1 MADVFDTGSA
11 PGCQFKIP
19 AFPNP
24 KPRPDPAPS
33 PPDEGVDPFGVLEKD
48 TVRRAGSAR
57 APATC
62 AFAKPERSRGLP
74 WRTAPPRQTMA
85 RPQSNRAT
93 LSATLR
99 ARMWPVPGRM
109 LKASSAGP
117 QFVGDDAQLAEIER
131 EQMVARKVALR
142 KYLRGEQIPP
152 ESRRLVREALGI
164 SNDDAAHLGLSD
176 FSTET
181 CQGRRDMILGHVV
194 EQRPL
199 GSPTM
204 RLRTWDLSNDL
215 QRVP

>member
-33 PPDEGVDPFGVLEKD
+33 PPDEGVDPFGVSRKIPPEP
-48 TVRRAGSAR
+48 GQP
-57 APATC
+57 APLLLVPSP
-62 AFAKPERSRGLP
+62 KPG
-74 WRTAPPRQTMA
+74 PPVA
-85 RPQSNRAT
+85 D
-93 LSATLR
+93 SATTPDHGETTIEQGDSPR
-99 ARMWPVPGRM
+99 KDVARTGPDAQSEFSR
-109 LKASSAGP
+109 P

-194 EQRPL
+194 EQSVAL
-199 GSPTM
+199 GVGARNKCHPATGVRESQQWMLP
-204 RLRTWDLSNDL
+204 
-215 QRVP
+215 